1 LTEIAKLKK
10 QLKELFASQKLAVLA
25 THNEKQSYASL
36 VAFASTADLKQLL
49 FATTR
54 ATRKYANLAA
64 NPNVALLIDNRSNR
78 ETDFHKAVAATATG
92 KTTEVGTRERTR
104 LLKLYLGKH
113 PHLREFVSSPNCAL
127 LKVKVDSY
135 FVVNRF
141 QNVMELRPR

>member
-1 LTEIAKLKK
+1 M
-10 QLKELFASQKLAVLA
+10 KELFASQKLAVLA